1 MVTQLG
7 RTYVVKKAF
16 SGGALI
22 LTEMD
27 GKEFPDP
34 INVDIVKK
42 YYAWGHQKK
51 DLSKLKTRKG
61 GFDKN
66 RKKEKRERFK
76 VKTRKG
82 SLNHKKWDEKWKEKR
97 KWEVKLKTRK
107 GGLITKRI
115 PRLKTRKGDL
125 GRRKLIK
132 GIQGME
138 SCDNQASLVC
148 GKAEFDICSERTKD
162 IGQGAHSG

>member
-27 GKEFPDP
+27 GKKFPGP
-34 INVDIVKK
+34 INADIVKK

-51 DLSKLKTRKG
+51 DLSELKTQ
-61 GFDKN
+61 
-66 RKKEKRERFK
+66 
-76 VKTRKG
+76 KG

-107 GGLITKRI
+107 GGLT
-115 PRLKTRKGDL
+115 
-125 GRRKLIK
+125 
-132 GIQGME
+132 M
-138 SCDNQASLVC
+138 
-148 GKAEFDICSERTKD
+148 
-162 IGQGAHSG
+162 